1 MKVTI
6 LQQDSTCQLI
16 KSDDSQQPTRK
27 QHSRSGA
34 EGDCSRGQ
42 TISFYF
48 VGFIFGFVLSQ
59 CLIQRYHRQ
68 LDQDHIN
75 VYIKVDTFETP
86 VKVYIEGSTT
96 WTKDQHIVK
105 DLSWNKLE
113 TSLFMS
119 AILKVVQDN
128 IRREIEADG
137 FIIVDKPD
145 QEVYRSQ
152 KIQTIRRTDPKRHV
166 TLSQFGGR
174 FFRKWSSRLHLLW
187 DSGHEAKLLQQ
198 DQSGNRVS
206 TKAP

>member
-1 MKVTI
+1 MVMVRSRLLTASRWCLFSPVCVCVCVCVRARIQLMYNSNIKYRSMYSEI
-6 LQQDSTCQLI
+6 LCWNSWHYQN
-16 KSDDSQQPTRK
+16 KHSQF
-27 QHSRSGA
+27 S
-34 EGDCSRGQ
+34 
-42 TISFYF
+42 
-48 VGFIFGFVLSQ
+48 
-59 CLIQRYHRQ
+59 
-68 LDQDHIN
+68 DHIN

-206 TKAP
+206 TKVP